1 MSWDSGYADPTAVRQ
16 VEVSSAGRVPGWDV
30 AQPDRPGLAGRHH
43 AVQGERFR
51 VAITFVTGGNR
62 PDVQP
67 EQAEESV
74 RSLRSPSV
82 RVGRRSRRAANRCQV
97 HSASGAAAVVH
108 AYGWVLARGEHIVAR
123 RPAHDHRTT
132 DCDRLHK
139 LDSHDRFWV
148 TALGYQIEPPPE
160 GFTTWNAYY
169 LSIGVSE
176 DELDPRTAVRTI
188 FAAAVDHYA
197 VAMQDPEGNEFDVN

>member
-1 MSWDSGYADPTAVRQ
+1 M
-16 VEVSSAGRVPGWDV
+16 
-30 AQPDRPGLAGRHH
+30 
-43 AVQGERFR
+43 
-51 VAITFVTGGNR
+51 
-62 PDVQP
+62 
-67 EQAEESV
+67 
-74 RSLRSPSV
+74 
-82 RVGRRSRRAANRCQV
+82 
-97 HSASGAAAVVH
+97 
-108 AYGWVLARGEHIVAR
+108 
-123 RPAHDHRTT
+123 
-132 DCDRLHK
+132 
-139 LDSHDRFWV
+139 